1 MKMGSQDRMQAQS
14 FEVAVSDYTVSMD
27 EWRRAQS
34 APKDGLPELTD
45 AQREVA
51 KKLGVSEEQ
60 YARSVLAVLYG
71 VQRLRNRATKL
82 GEEVQKILVGVS
94 AESRV
99 SRVVADLARERWVIV
114 IQTGTRQAGV
124 VLPRHLGDDFL
135 DFSTVDSAEVLNAK
149 VRTSLG
155 LGEKGISTR

>member
-1 MKMGSQDRMQAQS
+1 MTVSLTDQMETPPFKV
-14 FEVAVSDYTVSMD
+14 EVSDYSVSVD

-34 APKDGLPELTD
+34 APKDGLPELTE

-51 KKLGVSEEQ
+51 NKFGISEEQ
-60 YARSVLAVLYG
+60 YARSVLAVRFG

-114 IQTGTRQAGV
+114 IQTPNRQVGV
-124 VLPRHLGDDFL
+124 VLPRDVGDDFL
-135 DFSTVDSAEVLNAK
+135 DFSTSDSVEVLNAK

>member
-1 MKMGSQDRMQAQS
+1 MKAGYPDQMGTPQ
-14 FEVAVSDYTVSMD
+14 FKVEVTDYSISVD
-27 EWRRAQS
+27 EWRRAHS
-34 APKDGLPELTD
+34 AAKGELPELD
-45 AQREVA
+45 ELQREYA
-51 KKLGVSEEQ
+51 SKFGISEEK
-60 YARSVLAVLYG
+60 YARSVLAVRFG

-82 GEEVQKILVGVS
+82 GEEVQKILVAVS

-114 IQTGTRQAGV
+114 IQTPDHQVGV
-124 VLPRHLGDDFL
+124 VLPRDLGDDFL
-135 DFSTVDSAEVLNAK
+135 DFSTSDSVEVLNAK